1 MSRRSMSVSVLLV
14 IIGFCGTLFGQG
26 PLRGGLPGDAMLGRL
41 GLQRAWWAHAALDS
55 LRDRV
60 KYFTSDEQVTLL
72 QSATGM
78 VTAFDNATGHRR
90 WAVQVGGV
98 TEVRFQA
105 VTNEQLVVIVS
116 GTAMYALDKKSGDV
130 AWQVEIPAAAS
141 TAPGMDD
148 TRAYVGSVNGNVYAF
163 DLKFLDRVSK
173 NPQLAQDVYKSMAW
187 QYRTGARIL
196 FPPVSTGTV
205 VTFASADSSLY
216 GLAAA
221 DRTLRFQFESDQPL
235 SAPIAQVGN
244 LIFIATEDR
253 KVYCLN
259 ANTGAI
265 KWELLSGLQL
275 RQSPR
280 IVGDHVFMRPEG
292 YGMRCYSLATS
303 RELWSS
309 PRAVGFLSATPAV
322 VYASDNM
329 GNVLLL
335 NQTDGRQ
342 IGAFSMREFPIRIAN
357 ERTDRLYFASE
368 HGLIVCIRERE
379 RDFPLF
385 HKNPEKRPV
394 LPEVAP
400 DEQDKKPAA
409 KKPAA
414 AAKKADTDEAG
425 AEEKKEGGDASPAT
439 EENTE
444 KPATSKPGASKA
456 VKPPVKPA
464 QPDSQ

>member
-1 MSRRSMSVSVLLV
+1 
-14 IIGFCGTLFGQG
+14 
-26 PLRGGLPGDAMLGRL
+26 MLGRL
-41 GLQRAWWAHAALDS
+41 GLQRAWWAYASLDS

-90 WAVQVGGV
+90 WSVQVGSV

-116 GTAMYALDKKSGDV
+116 GVTMYALDKRSGDV
-130 AWQVEIPAAAS
+130 AWQVRIPTAPS
-141 TAPGMDD
+141 TAPGLDD
-148 TRAYVGSVNGNVYAF
+148 SRAYVGSVDGIVYAY
-163 DLKFLDRVSK
+163 DLKFLDRLLK
-173 NPQLAQDVYKSMAW
+173 NPQLSGEMFRSLAW
-187 QYRTGARIL
+187 QYKTGARIVV
-196 FPPVSTGTV
+196 PPVSTGTV
-205 VTFASADSSLY
+205 VIIASADSSLY
-216 GLAAA
+216 GLTAK
-221 DRTLRFQFESDQPL
+221 DRSLRFQFESDRPL
-235 SAPIAQVGN
+235 SAPITQLGN
-244 LIFIATEDR
+244 LIVVATEDR
-253 KVYCLN
+253 KAYCLN
-259 ANTGAI
+259 ADTGAL
-265 KWELLSGLQL
+265 KWERRSVFQL

-280 IVGDHVFMRPEG
+280 VVGDHVFLWMEE
-292 YGMRCYSLATS
+292 YGLGCFSVATS
-303 RELWSS
+303 RELWSN
-309 PRAVGFLSATPAV
+309 PRAVGFLSATPAL
-322 VYASDNM
+322 VYASDSQ

-379 RDFPLF
+379 RDVPLF

-400 DEQDKKPAA
+400 DEQDKSAAA

-414 AAKKADTDEAG
+414 GSKKKADTGEAG
-425 AEEKKEGGDASPAT
+425 AEEKKEGGETAPAT
-439 EENTE
+439 EETE
-444 KPATSKPGASKA
+444 NAATSKPGTSKV
-456 VKPPVKPA
+456 VKPPAKPA
-464 QPDSQ
+464 KPDDQ